1 MKKHKKKKKF
11 RVLRLVLKL
20 QIIFILL
27 VAAGVAFFY
36 FGGYAKEIQA
46 MREEAVSIVKHSNAQ
61 TFKTSQTGKAYA
73 ADGTIISTWKGEKD
87 SCYVEIEDM
96 PIQVPAAIVSIE
108 DKKFYR
114 HNGIDYKALLRAA
127 KAMLENGEVKQ
138 GGSTITMQLAKN
150 IFLTQ
155 ERTWQRKVEEM
166 FIARELEEKYSKDQI
181 LEFYLNNIYFGNGY
195 YGIQTASR
203 GYFNKDVQ
211 DLSLSQIAFLCAI
224 PNNPSLYDPL
234 TNMENTISRRNR
246 ILKNMVEDGK
256 ISEID
261 YAKAVVE
268 EIVLERP
275 QEAQKN
281 DYVQTYTY
289 YCATRA
295 LMELEGFQ
303 FQYEFADEEEQEEYE
318 EEYNSL
324 YSECQRKLYTQGY
337 QVYTSLDLEMQQEL
351 QQAVDDNLAQ
361 FTDVNEEGVY
371 QLQASAVCIDND
383 TGYVKAIVGGRS
395 QEFSGYTLN
404 RAYQSFRQPGSA
416 IKPLIVYTPLF
427 ERNYT
432 ADTLVVDEPIEN
444 GPKNANGTYVGEVT
458 VRYAVEHSINTIAW
472 KLFDELSPVTGL
484 SYLKEM
490 DFSHL
495 DKEDYRLSTALGGFT
510 HGASALEMASAYA
523 ALENDGI
530 YRKPTCIVKILD
542 SEGNVIYESD
552 DSGKE
557 VYRQNAARQ
566 MTDVLTG
573 VLTSGTAKGLG
584 LGEMP
589 CAGKTGT
596 TNDRKDGWFVGYT
609 RYYTTSV
616 WVGYDMPQKLSD
628 LQGSSYPGK
637 IWQSFMLKAHE
648 GLQPLEFLPPAQING
663 DYTSPYFNED
673 DSKTDGNANEDGALT
688 NAPENT
694 IAPGAEETTPGTN
707 ATTPGADETAP
718 GEANPGTDGT
728 NLENTQDENPL
739 INNDNTN
746 LPGDNLTE
754 QQPPEDVTPI
764 PEIINPPNENSTLES
779 QDAA

>member
-1 MKKHKKKKKF
+1 M
-11 RVLRLVLKL
+11 
-20 QIIFILL
+20 
-27 VAAGVAFFY
+27 
-36 FGGYAKEIQA
+36 
-46 MREEAVSIVKHSNAQ
+46 
-61 TFKTSQTGKAYA
+61 
-73 ADGTIISTWKGEKD
+73 
-87 SCYVEIEDM
+87 EIEDM
-96 PIQVPAAIVSIE
+96 PVQVAAAIVSIE

-127 KAMLENGEVKQ
+127 KAMIENGEVKQ

-181 LEFYLNNIYFGNGY
+181 LEFYLNNIYFANGY
-195 YGIQTASR
+195 YGIQAASK
-203 GYFNKDVQ
+203 GYFNRDVQ

-234 TNMENTISRRNR
+234 INMDNTLSRRNR
-246 ILKNMVEDGK
+246 ILKNMVDDGK

-275 QEAQKN
+275 AEAQKN

-295 LMELEGFQ
+295 LMELEGFK
-303 FQYEFADEEEQEEYE
+303 FQYEFEDKEEQSEYE
-318 EEYNSL
+318 EEYSNL
-324 YSECQRKLYTQGY
+324 YNECQRKLYTAGY

-351 QQAVDDNLAQ
+351 QQAVDENLAQ
-361 FTDVNEEGVY
+361 FTDVSDEGVY
-371 QLQASAVCIDND
+371 KLQSSAVCIDNE

-432 ADTLVVDEPIEN
+432 ADTPVVDEPIKD
-444 GPKNANGTYVGEVT
+444 GPKNANGTYLGEVT

-510 HGASALEMASAYA
+510 HGVSALEMASAYA
-523 ALENDGI
+523 ALENDGA

-542 SEGNVIYESD
+542 NEGNVIYASD
-552 DSGKE
+552 EMGEE
-557 VYRQNAARQ
+557 VFRQNAARQ
-566 MTDVLTG
+566 MTDILKG
-573 VLTSGTAKGLG
+573 VFINGTAKGLG
-584 LGEMP
+584 LGAMP

-616 WVGYDMPQKLSD
+616 WVGYDIPQKMSD
-628 LQGSSYPGK
+628 LQGSTYPGK
-637 IWQSFMLKAHE
+637 IWKTFMEKAHE
-648 GLQPLEFLPPAQING
+648 GLQPLDFLPPVQING
-663 DYTSPYFNED
+663 DYTSPYFTED
-673 DSKTDGNANEDGALT
+673 DDEYEESPEEMVPDADSTIQEGT
-688 NAPENT
+688 APENVQDGTPPGADGT
-694 IAPGAEETTPGTN
+694 IPETSQDGTNPGETQQNAAPGA
-707 ATTPGADETAP
+707 
-718 GEANPGTDGT
+718 
-728 NLENTQDENPL
+728 
-739 INNDNTN
+739 DNSGK
-746 LPGDNLTE
+746 PGDKLIE
-754 QQPPEDVTPI
+754 QQSPEDVIPI
-764 PEIINPPNENSTLES
+764 PEITNPPEENSTFES
-779 QDAA
+779 PDAA